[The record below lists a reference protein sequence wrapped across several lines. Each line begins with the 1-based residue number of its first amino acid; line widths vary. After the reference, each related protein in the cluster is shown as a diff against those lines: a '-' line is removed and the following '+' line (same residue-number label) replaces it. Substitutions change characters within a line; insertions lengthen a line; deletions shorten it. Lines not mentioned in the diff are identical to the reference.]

1 MEIFGVDAW
10 DEKKCV
16 HASTLETVLMHG
28 AERQELVHHF
38 LEARAGRALAGAEP
52 ARGRGRPSA
61 GGPEGNGRFGPEAP
75 KGRILVN
82 GLGGGT
88 GRLPG
93 VPGCDILE
101 LRIWYKTAALRR
113 GSPCR
118 TWVPNGFCFFRRGAC
133 DER

>member
-16 HASTLETVLMHG
+16 HASTLETGLMHG
-28 AERQELVHHF
+28 AERQEFVHHF
-38 LEARAGRALAGAEP
+38 LEARAGGARAGAGP
-52 ARGRGRPSA
+52 SARAGGHPSA

-82 GLGGGT
+82 GIGCGT

-101 LRIWYKTAALRR
+101 LRIWYRNRSTATGLALPDVGAERIL
-113 GSPCR
+113 
-118 TWVPNGFCFFRRGAC
+118 FF
-133 DER
+133 

>member
-16 HASTLETVLMHG
+16 HASTLETGLMHG

-38 LEARAGRALAGAEP
+38 LEARAGEARAGAEP
-52 ARGRGRPSA
+52 RRQGDARRPA
-61 GGPEGNGRFGPEAP
+61 AP

-82 GLGGGT
+82 GLGCGT

-93 VPGCDILE
+93 VPD
-101 LRIWYKTAALRR
+101 
-113 GSPCR
+113 
-118 TWVPNGFCFFRRGAC
+118 
-133 DER
+133 

>member
-16 HASTLETVLMHG
+16 HASTLETGLMHG

-38 LEARAGRALAGAEP
+38 LDARR
-52 ARGRGRPSA
+52 
-61 GGPEGNGRFGPEAP
+61 PEAP

-82 GLGGGT
+82 GLGCGT

-93 VPGCDILE
+93 VPD
-101 LRIWYKTAALRR
+101 
-113 GSPCR
+113 
-118 TWVPNGFCFFRRGAC
+118 
-133 DER
+133 

>member
-1 MEIFGVDAW
+1 MEMLRVDAW

-16 HASTLETVLMHG
+16 HASTLETGLMHG

-38 LEARAGRALAGAEP
+38 LEARAGRARAGA
-52 ARGRGRPSA
+52 
-61 GGPEGNGRFGPEAP
+61 GPEAP
-75 KGRILVN
+75 KGRILAN

-101 LRIWYKTAALRR
+101 LRIWYRNRSTAAGLALPDVGAERIL
-113 GSPCR
+113 
-118 TWVPNGFCFFRRGAC
+118 FF
-133 DER
+133 

>member
-16 HASTLETVLMHG
+16 HASTLETGLMHG

-38 LEARAGRALAGAEP
+38 WKRGRAAP
-52 ARGRGRPSA
+52 AQGPSRRRGQGDARR
-61 GGPEGNGRFGPEAP
+61 PEAP

-101 LRIWYKTAALRR
+101 LRIWYKNRSTAAGLALPDVGAERIL
-113 GSPCR
+113 
-118 TWVPNGFCFFRRGAC
+118 FF
-133 DER
+133 